1 MTTLT
6 VIAHITAKDDSIALV
21 KAELEKL
28 IPATR
33 SEKGCIRYDLFQD
46 NEKPSHFMFHESW
59 ATRELWQIHM
69 ENQHLKDFSAA
80 TEGAVESFVLHEMT
94 EVH

>member
-46 NEKPSHFMFHESW
+46 NEKPSHFMFHES
-59 ATRELWQIHM
+59 
-69 ENQHLKDFSAA
+69 
-80 TEGAVESFVLHEMT
+80 
-94 EVH
+94 

>member
-33 SEKGCIRYDLFQD
+33 SEEGCIRYDLFQD
-46 NEKPSHFMFHESW
+46 NEKPTHFMFHESW

-69 ENQHLKDFSAA
+69 ENEHLKDFSTA
-80 TEGAVESFVLHEMT
+80 TESAVESFVLYEMT